1 MTDNPRRRHDA
12 KAAQADILAAA
23 LSEFADYGY
32 GGARVDRIAAASGMS
47 KPMIYSY
54 FGDKDALYT
63 ATLREAYVQIREGE
77 RTLNLSN
84 LAPREAIKALVEFTL
99 DHFIEKPWFV
109 SMLNTENLRGGETI
123 SAIADLTEI
132 QSHLV
137 TEISTILDRGAAD
150 GVFRVD
156 VDPVEFYITV
166 ASLCYFPVAN
176 RHTLKS
182 VFGRDLSQPLQLSI
196 RRSLITEMVMSWL
209 ELRE

>member
-99 DHFIEKPWFV
+99 DHFIDKPWFV